1 MKPLCLG
8 HLSDICGC
16 SFSPL
21 PLMVHSG
28 PGLKCLLGPLL
39 TLLIPS
45 QNREYTYPSSCIP
58 PTLSGSDIWA
68 IIVLSVALHL
78 VWQSWWWVTVFSQQK
93 SLTCS
98 IFLSSCEWTPQT
110 TVWLKSS
117 GCTQFTIKILKPIFD
132 HRIWNSIMMIFL
144 LEVEVLFCTIWHNI

>member
-28 PGLKCLLGPLL
+28 TGLKCLLGPLL

-58 PTLSGSDIWA
+58 PYLSGSDIWA

-78 VWQSWWWVTVFSQQK
+78 VWQSWWWVTVSLNRRATPVPYFS
-93 SLTCS
+93 L
-98 IFLSSCEWTPQT
+98 P
-110 TVWLKSS
+110 VS
-117 GCTQFTIKILKPIFD
+117 GPLKPQSDSKVLVVPSSRSKF
-132 HRIWNSIMMIFL
+132 WSLFL
-144 LEVEVLFCTIWHNI
+144 ITGYEIALWLFSC